1 MSKFLLKLIAIL
13 IVAWAGWTFGW
24 LLAVALTVP
33 YHWLPSLIVPVA
45 RFGFAL
51 GAVVLLSRAEVNIRV
66 NTQFL
71 NRGAW
76 LVALS
81 IWGSIL
87 SLAIAL
93 GGFDR
98 ISPWLTPIVALLLGA
113 LYLVAVALIVGK
125 LPINTRWRWPAVAG
139 SLVLLTL
146 VPVAFELISSGFG
159 YKPGKAAEQKH
170 PLVATFSL
178 RDRPVTGR

>member
-13 IVAWAGWTFGW
+13 IVAWTGWTFGW
-24 LLAVALTVP
+24 LLAVALTAP
-33 YHWLPSLIVPVA
+33 YPWLPTLIVAVA
-45 RFGFAL
+45 RFTFAL
-51 GAVVLLSRAEVNIRV
+51 AAVVLLSRAKANIRA
-66 NTQFL
+66 NGQYL

-76 LVALS
+76 LVALC

-125 LPINTRWRWPAVAG
+125 LTITARWRWPAVAG

-146 VPVAFELISSGFG
+146 VPVLFELISSGFG
-159 YKPGKAAEQKH
+159 YQPKQAADYKH
-170 PLVATFSL
+170 PTDAILPTG
-178 RDRPVTGR
+178 DRPVHW